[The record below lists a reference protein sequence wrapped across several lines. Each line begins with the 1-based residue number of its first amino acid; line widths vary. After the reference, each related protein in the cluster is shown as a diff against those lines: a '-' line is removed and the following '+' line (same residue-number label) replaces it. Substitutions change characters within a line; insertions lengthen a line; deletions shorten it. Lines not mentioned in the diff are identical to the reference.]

1 MHSIG
6 QCRWAFSIFAIANG
20 VAVDI
25 PVRALFTRVEG
36 LAR

>member
-1 MHSIG
+1 MHSTG

-20 VAVDI
+20 VVADI
-25 PVRALFTRVEG
+25 PVRALFARVEG